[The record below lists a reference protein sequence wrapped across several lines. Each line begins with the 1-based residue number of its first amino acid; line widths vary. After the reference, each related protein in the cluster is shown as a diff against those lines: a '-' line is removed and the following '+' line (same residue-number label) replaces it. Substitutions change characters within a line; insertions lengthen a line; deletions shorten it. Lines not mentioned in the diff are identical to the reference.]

1 MSSTCLHT
9 HKEVANDTGMTCD
22 VNSVLFL
29 GSKPIWQA
37 AYMQQTLSTGPFG
50 DKQAMALG

>member
-22 VNSVLFL
+22 IDSVLFL
-29 GSKPIWQA
+29 GSKPICRA
-37 AYMQQTLSTGPFG
+37 AYMQQKLSIRPFG
-50 DKQAMALG
+50 DKQAVALG

>member
-22 VNSVLFL
+22 VDSVLFL